1 MRPPKRIKV
10 VICHGLVPFF
20 VFSVLKRNFKVIV
33 LFVDICEIVDH
44 HFLNFLNIT
53 VLHVLLTLPTLIVG
67 AYPEVFIAIDG

>member
-1 MRPPKRIKV
+1 MRPPKRIKL

-20 VFSVLKRNFKVIV
+20 CVQCVKENFKMIV

-53 VLHVLLTLPTLIVG
+53 VLLLTISTLIFGV
-67 AYPEVFIAIDG
+67 YPEVCIAIFG